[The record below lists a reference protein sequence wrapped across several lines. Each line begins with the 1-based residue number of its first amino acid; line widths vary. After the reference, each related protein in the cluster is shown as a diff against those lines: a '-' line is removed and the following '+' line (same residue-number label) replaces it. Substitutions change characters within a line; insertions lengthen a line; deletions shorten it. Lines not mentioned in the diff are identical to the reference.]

1 MSKESLLGFIIS
13 FSLHF
18 GVVYAAVYKIND
30 NINISDEIYTLP
42 ISAFSKAPNIA
53 QSANEALSENNE
65 ISEEEI
71 STKKIEKSEHIAK
84 KELTETKTAT
94 AIKRQ
99 EKEKDTVKK
108 PETVKN
114 IKSKP
119 KKTQKKENF
128 KGNKK
133 ADDKQN
139 NNSNNNINS
148 NFISNDISVSNTPDN
163 ALFKEIKKAI
173 QTNLIY
179 PEIAKQNGYNGKV
192 KLNFDIDS
200 TRIPKNI
207 KIIKSSSY
215 SILDKNAI
223 YTVKKAAKDFPEID
237 KKYNI
242 TININFNLL

>member
-13 FSLHF
+13 LSLHF

-53 QSANEALSENNE
+53 QSANETLSENNE
-65 ISEEEI
+65 ISEEKI
-71 STKKIEKSEHIAK
+71 STKKIEKSEQITK

-99 EKEKDTVKK
+99 EKDTVKK

-128 KGNKK
+128 TGNKK

-148 NFISNDISVSNTPDN
+148 NSISNDISVSNTPDN

-192 KLNFDIDS
+192 KLDFDIDS

-215 SILDKNAI
+215 SIFDKNAI

>member
-13 FSLHF
+13 LSLHF

-53 QSANEALSENNE
+53 QSANETLSENNE
-65 ISEEEI
+65 ISEEKI
-71 STKKIEKSEHIAK
+71 STKKIEKSEQITK

-99 EKEKDTVKK
+99 EKDTVKK

-128 KGNKK
+128 TGNKK

-148 NFISNDISVSNTPDN
+148 NSISNDISVSNTPDN

-192 KLNFDIDS
+192 KLDFDIDS

>member
-13 FSLHF
+13 LSLHF

-53 QSANEALSENNE
+53 QSANETLSENNE
-65 ISEEEI
+65 ISEEKI
-71 STKKIEKSEHIAK
+71 STKKIEKSEQITK

-99 EKEKDTVKK
+99 EKDTVKK

-148 NFISNDISVSNTPDN
+148 NFISNDISVSNTPNN

-192 KLNFDIDS
+192 KLSFDIDS

-242 TININFNLL
+242 TININFNLF

>member
-13 FSLHF
+13 LSLHF

-53 QSANEALSENNE
+53 QSANETLSENNE

-71 STKKIEKSEHIAK
+71 STKKIEKSEHITK

-94 AIKRQ
+94 AIKWQ
-99 EKEKDTVKK
+99 EKDTVKK

-148 NFISNDISVSNTPDN
+148 NFISNDISISNTPNN

-192 KLNFDIDS
+192 KLSFDIDS

-242 TININFNLL
+242 TININFNLF

>member
-1 MSKESLLGFIIS
+1 MSKERLLGFIIS
-13 FSLHF
+13 LSLHF

-53 QSANEALSENNE
+53 QSANETLSENNE

-71 STKKIEKSEHIAK
+71 STKKIEKSEYIAK

-99 EKEKDTVKK
+99 EKDTVKK

-128 KGNKK
+128 TGNKK
-133 ADDKQN
+133 AENKQN

-192 KLNFDIDS
+192 KLDFDIDS
-200 TRIPKNI
+200 TRIKKNI

>member
-65 ISEEEI
+65 ISEEKI
-71 STKKIEKSEHIAK
+71 STKKIEKSEYIAK
-84 KELTETKTAT
+84 KELTETKTTT

-99 EKEKDTVKK
+99 EKDTVKK

-139 NNSNNNINS
+139 NNSNNNIYS

>member
-65 ISEEEI
+65 ISEEKI
-71 STKKIEKSEHIAK
+71 STKKIEKSEHITK
-84 KELTETKTAT
+84 KELTETKAVT

-99 EKEKDTVKK
+99 EKDTVKK
-108 PETVKN
+108 PETAKN

-128 KGNKK
+128 TGNKK
-133 ADDKQN
+133 AEDKQN

-148 NFISNDISVSNTPDN
+148 NFISNDISVSNAPDN

-200 TRIPKNI
+200 TRMPKNI

-242 TININFNLL
+242 TININFNLF

>member
-13 FSLHF
+13 LSLHF

-53 QSANEALSENNE
+53 QSANETLSENNE
-65 ISEEEI
+65 ISEEKI
-71 STKKIEKSEHIAK
+71 STKKIEKSEQITK

-99 EKEKDTVKK
+99 EKDTVKK

-128 KGNKK
+128 TGNKK

-148 NFISNDISVSNTPDN
+148 NSISNDISVSNTPDN

-192 KLNFDIDS
+192 KLDFDIDS

-242 TININFNLL
+242 TININFNLF

>member
-71 STKKIEKSEHIAK
+71 STKKIEKSEQITK

-99 EKEKDTVKK
+99 EKDTVKK

-114 IKSKP
+114 IKSKL

-128 KGNKK
+128 TGNKK
-133 ADDKQN
+133 AEDKQN

-192 KLNFDIDS
+192 KLSFDIDS

>member
-84 KELTETKTAT
+84 KELTETKTTT

-99 EKEKDTVKK
+99 EKDTVKK

-114 IKSKP
+114 IKSKL

-128 KGNKK
+128 TGNKK

-163 ALFKEIKKAI
+163 ALFKKIKKAI

-192 KLNFDIDS
+192 KLSFDIDS
-200 TRIPKNI
+200 TRIAKNI

-242 TININFNLL
+242 TININFNLF

>member
-42 ISAFSKAPNIA
+42 ISVFSKAPNIA

-65 ISEEEI
+65 ISEEKI
-71 STKKIEKSEHIAK
+71 STKKIEKSEHITK
-84 KELTETKTAT
+84 KELTETKAVT

-99 EKEKDTVKK
+99 EKDTVKK
-108 PETVKN
+108 PETAKN

-128 KGNKK
+128 TGNKK
-133 ADDKQN
+133 AEDKQN

-148 NFISNDISVSNTPDN
+148 NFISNDISVSNAPDN

-200 TRIPKNI
+200 TRMPKNI

-242 TININFNLL
+242 TININFNLF

>member
-18 GVVYAAVYKIND
+18 GVVYTAVYKIND

-71 STKKIEKSEHIAK
+71 STKKIEKSEHITE
-84 KELTETKTAT
+84 KELTETKTVT

-99 EKEKDTVKK
+99 EKDTVKK
-108 PETVKN
+108 SETVKN

-119 KKTQKKENF
+119 KKIQKKENF
-128 KGNKK
+128 TGNKK
-133 ADDKQN
+133 AEDKQN

-192 KLNFDIDS
+192 KLDFDIDS

-242 TININFNLL
+242 TININFNLF